1 MRPDGGGVQFFDLV
15 EVDWRS
21 DRDSVDTAVPSSGCT
36 GGATAGMC
44 TAAQPAGE
52 RGGGGRPGWRGSA
65 TGHPM
70 RAGRITGITSGRAGR
85 DTEPPSR
92 AWGIMVPES

>member
-21 DRDSVDTAVPSSGCT
+21 DRDNVASAAASSGCT
-36 GGATAGMC
+36 AGATGATCTVDLAAGGR
-44 TAAQPAGE
+44 AV
-52 RGGGGRPGWRGSA
+52 GGRPGA
-65 TGHPM
+65 
-70 RAGRITGITSGRAGR
+70 RAGNTGPAMRGARTIGMTSARGERAAG
-85 DTEPPSR
+85 PA